1 MNLEKLLRNKF
12 IFETLR
18 KKQYPSLAT
27 LLEKIETNFSLVY
40 SPRKTSISETT
51 LKRNFKEIESMFG
64 VNIEYSAYEK
74 GYYIEDSEHDI
85 VIEKALE
92 SLNLFYLMKNTPNAL
107 KYIRFDTRKASGI
120 DLFFE
125 VLSAIEEKKKI
136 RFFYKQYEKNETTER
151 KVSPL
156 GLKAFKGFW
165 YLVAKDKDII
175 KVFGLDRIT
184 GLSRLIDKADY
195 PKDFSLDEYFK
206 HCYGIVRFPD
216 DIPQEILIKM
226 KPIKAEYYKANPL
239 HHSQRIVEENQN
251 YVIISLYV
259 YYTYDLKQELRSHLP
274 NELEIIKPQETHS
287 EERYY

>member
-12 IFETLR
+12 VFEELK
-18 KKQYPSLAT
+18 KKQYPSLAN
-27 LLEKIETNFSLVY
+27 LLEKINTNYSFIY
-40 SPRKTSISETT
+40 SPKKTSISETT

-64 VNIEYSAYEK
+64 VNIKYSAYEK
-74 GYYIEDSEHDI
+74 GYYVEDSEHDI
-85 VIEKALE
+85 IIEKALE

-107 KYIRFDTRKASGI
+107 KYIRFDSRKAAGT

-125 VLSAIEEKKKI
+125 ILSAIEEKKKI
-136 RFFYKQYEKNETTER
+136 RFIYRQYEKNETTER
-151 KVSPL
+151 IVSPL

-165 YLVAKDKDII
+165 YLVAKDSQAI
-175 KVFGLDRIT
+175 KLFGLDRIT
-184 GLSRLIDKADY
+184 AMSMLKENADY

-216 DIPQEILIKM
+216 DEPQEVLIQM

-239 HHSQRIVEENQN
+239 HHSQKVVEENSE
-251 YVIISLYV
+251 YVTISLFL

-274 NELEIIKPQETHS
+274 GELKIIKPEETHE